1 MARKKLTRNG
11 DDGPSSLEGT
21 MSHVTLMV
29 DPTELK
35 LRREHSAKIA
45 IGSVLK
51 RGGHGA
57 DRCLSSVRVC
67 SKSTSSAFARS

>member
-1 MARKKLTRNG
+1 LRVVATVMEISMARGKLTRTG

-35 LRREHSAKIA
+35 LGREHSAKIA
-45 IGSVLK
+45 V
-51 RGGHGA
+51 A
-57 DRCLSSVRVC
+57 C
-67 SKSTSSAFARS
+67 